1 MRGFIS
7 ILDVDKCTID
17 QMMDLHEAIAEM
29 QLIEKAAQ
37 DANR

>member
-1 MRGFIS
+1 MRGFVS
-7 ILDVDKCTID
+7 ILEVDECTID